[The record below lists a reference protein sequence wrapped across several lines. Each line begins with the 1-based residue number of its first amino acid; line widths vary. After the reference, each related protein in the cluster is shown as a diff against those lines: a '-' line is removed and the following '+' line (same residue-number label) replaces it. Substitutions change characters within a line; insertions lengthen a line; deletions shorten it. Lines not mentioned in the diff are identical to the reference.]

1 LSLMKQRLRITAYIA
16 WSLENTEYGGPAVD
30 RAVEFVE
37 KHMGGATDAH
47 TRGDRRSRGRL
58 RP

>member
-1 LSLMKQRLRITAYIA
+1 MKQRLRITAYIA